1 MNDDFNALLDF
12 YKPKIYSY
20 VLSISKSEYA
30 AEDLTQDIMI
40 KLWLKKDELTEIRN
54 LNNYIFIMAKNLTL
68 NYLMKVSF
76 NEKMATQM
84 IRNATAYQNP
94 ADSKVTM
101 RDYNKLIEEAA
112 KGLTPQ
118 RRLVFQ
124 LSRQEELNYDEI
136 ASRLNLSRF
145 TVKNHYLTALS
156 VVRAY
161 LVKHGISTI
170 AVALILFKY
179 YLS

>member
-1 MNDDFNALLDF
+1 
-12 YKPKIYSY
+12 
-20 VLSISKSEYA
+20 
-30 AEDLTQDIMI
+30 
-40 KLWLKKDELTEIRN
+40 
-54 LNNYIFIMAKNLTL
+54 
-68 NYLMKVSF
+68 
-76 NEKMATQM
+76 
-84 IRNATAYQNP
+84 
-94 ADSKVTM
+94 M
-101 RDYNKLIEEAA
+101 RDYHKLIEEAA

-170 AVALILFKY
+170 PVALILFKY

>member
-1 MNDDFNALLDF
+1 MNDDFNALVDF

-20 VLSISKSEYA
+20 VLSISKSVYA
-30 AEDLTQDIMI
+30 AEELTQDIMI
-40 KLWLKKDELTEIRN
+40 KLWLKKDDLREIRN
-54 LNNYIFIMAKNLTL
+54 LNSYVFIMAKNMTL
-68 NYLMKVSF
+68 NYLLKVSF
-76 NEKMATQM
+76 NEKMAIQM
-84 IRNATAYQNP
+84 IRNASSCQNQ

-101 RDYNKLIEEAA
+101 RDYNTLIAEAA
-112 KGLTPQ
+112 NGLTPQ

-124 LSRQEELNYDEI
+124 LSREEELNYDEI

-145 TVKNHYLTALS
+145 TVRNHYLTALS

-170 AVALILFKY
+170 PVVLILFKY
-179 YLS
+179 